1 MDIRSFLA
9 EKKPEKS
16 DKSEQ
21 LKEEYLNNLTET
33 EKKAMQIAKEHLET
47 SFHVIKSN
55 GFVQY
60 EKSKKT

>member
-1 MDIRSFLA
+1 M
-9 EKKPEKS
+9 EK
-16 DKSEQ
+16 EQ

-33 EKKAMQIAKEHLET
+33 EKKALQIAKEHLET
-47 SFHVIKSN
+47 SFHVTKSN

>member
-1 MDIRSFLA
+1 M
-9 EKKPEKS
+9 EK
-16 DKSEQ
+16 EQ

-33 EKKAMQIAKEHLET
+33 EKKALQIAKERLET
-47 SFHVIKSN
+47 SFHVTKSN

>member
-1 MDIRSFLA
+1 M
-9 EKKPEKS
+9 EK
-16 DKSEQ
+16 EQ
-21 LKEEYLNNLTET
+21 LKEEYLNNLNDT